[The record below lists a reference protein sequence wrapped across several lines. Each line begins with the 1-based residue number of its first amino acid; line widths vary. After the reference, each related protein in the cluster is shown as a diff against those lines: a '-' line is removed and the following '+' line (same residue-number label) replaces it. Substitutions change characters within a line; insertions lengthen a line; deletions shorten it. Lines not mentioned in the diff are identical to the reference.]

1 MIKLKAAPEVLAALA
16 QAFPPP
22 SSDAAR
28 ALDKYI
34 AVLERLLFLSLQ
46 APRSPEQTKLHLYAI
61 SLQRLANQG
70 GQIGPRKIRVHK
82 WLRDNQ
88 LELIQTVT
96 KGSNLTGHPCRLHAR

>member
-34 AVLERLLFLSLQ
+34 AVLERLLFLCK
-46 APRSPEQTKLHLYAI
+46 RSINPVLPL
-61 SLQRLANQG
+61 S
-70 GQIGPRKIRVHK
+70 
-82 WLRDNQ
+82 
-88 LELIQTVT
+88 
-96 KGSNLTGHPCRLHAR
+96 S